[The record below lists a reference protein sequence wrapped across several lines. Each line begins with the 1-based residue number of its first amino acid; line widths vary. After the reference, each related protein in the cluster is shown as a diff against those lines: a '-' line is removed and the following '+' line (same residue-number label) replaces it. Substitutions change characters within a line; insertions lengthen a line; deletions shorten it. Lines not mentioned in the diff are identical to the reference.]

1 MGTSWEAV
9 LILFLF
15 VLPCCLLKWDAGRED
30 EAVDV
35 KRDVREELAEQRKQL
50 KELLD
55 AGGWDTMSNVYFPYA

>member
-1 MGTSWEAV
+1 VFW
-9 LILFLF
+9 
-15 VLPCCLLKWDAGRED
+15 CLGIPAGRED

-55 AGGWDTMSNVYFPYA
+55 AGGCGRCLQLAACPA